1 MLMTVRQKTLGD
13 PQRLPPQLQVGQELL
28 SWPRQKHSEAEIL
41 AELNAKKENLEM
53 QAQIAASNAKVK
65 VLEEHED
72 SLQMGPKTLKDG
84 MNLYHEEFR
93 RMRLLRSLEKFNLS
107 SVENSPEENEMYHSP
122 QLNPKLNQDV
132 LPRSSH

>member
-72 SLQMGPKTLKDG
+72 SLQMGPKTQKD
-84 MNLYHEEFR
+84 LHEFI
-93 RMRLLRSLEKFNLS
+93 S
-107 SVENSPEENEMYHSP
+107 
-122 QLNPKLNQDV
+122 
-132 LPRSSH
+132 